1 MLLDLNHFQKS
12 GMLGVGD
19 RKCCQDVI
27 IKMEAQIDNRTS
39 TSKGYHLCKPAHLLP
54 LNPVL
59 SIPWPWKYEHP
70 QGSQLPLTPTLTL
83 APLEPLLPP
92 SCSAK
97 IGVDNMASTTL
108 NPQPPQ
114 KHRRMAHETQESGI
128 ENDVSVLS
136 SGQQGKQ
143 MKMCAR
149 GVGKTSTTRWLARF
163 KSHKLPSCRLM
174 STTKYPGLTWILSSS
189 GAGCV
194 WSVYQDTNSW
204 HSSLQTLK
212 LSGSVVLML
221 TNVSITQWD
230 KMKYMFHWT
239 PQKRVL

>member
-1 MLLDLNHFQKS
+1 
-12 GMLGVGD
+12 MLGVGD
-19 RKCCQDVI
+19 WKCCQDVI
-27 IKMEAQIDNRTS
+27 IKTEAQIDNRTS
-39 TSKGYHLCKPAHLLP
+39 TSKGYHLCKPANLLP

-59 SIPWPWKYEHP
+59 SRPWPWKYEHP

-114 KHRRMAHETQESGI
+114 KHRRMAHETQEYGI

-143 MKMCAR
+143 MKMFAR
-149 GVGKTSTTRWLARF
+149 GVGKTSPTKWLARF
-163 KSHKLPSCRLM
+163 KSHKLPICRLM
-174 STTKYPGLTWILSSS
+174 STTKYPCLTWILSSS
-189 GAGCV
+189 SGAGACGQYTRIPIV
-194 WSVYQDTNSW
+194 DIPVF
-204 HSSLQTLK
+204 K
-212 LSGSVVLML
+212 LW
-221 TNVSITQWD
+221 NFRAAWCWCSITQWD
-230 KMKYMFHWT
+230 KMKYVSLNSPKSVFCNIAIST
-239 PQKRVL
+239 AFL